1 MTTEKRD
8 DLLFRTKGQ
17 LVYERIK
24 NEIATG
30 ILVPGMRVSA
40 VELAQ
45 KYGVSRTPVNDAV
58 KVLADQGLVRIL
70 PNVGFEIMVLVWEDI
85 KELMCLKG
93 GLEKLTIRL
102 ALENKE
108 AIRLEPLRATLREIR
123 TTISE
128 GDSKAYYR
136 LTEEFHF
143 AYIKL
148 SRRTI
153 SFDMYK
159 KLWDYESWYAK
170 CLENKKDELFSIL
183 EDHEKLL
190 DAIANRDQKLADALI
205 DEHTENCIRFVHR
218 NMESSGML

>member
-1 MTTEKRD
+1 MATMEHNK
-8 DLLFRTKGQ
+8 LLFRTKGQ

-24 NEIATG
+24 NEIANGALT
-30 ILVPGMRVSA
+30 PGMRVSA

-45 KYGVSRTPVNDAV
+45 KFGVSRTPVNDAV
-58 KVLADQGLVRIL
+58 KMLAEQGLVKIL

-85 KELMCLKG
+85 KELMYLKG
-93 GLEKLTIRL
+93 SLEKLAVRL
-102 ALENKE
+102 TLETKE
-108 AIRLEPLRATLREIR
+108 AIRLEPLHATLRAIR
-123 TTISE
+123 TAITESN
-128 GDSKAYYR
+128 SAAYYQ

-143 AYIKL
+143 AYIRL

-170 CLENKKDELFSIL
+170 CLENKKTELLSIL

-190 DAIANRDQKLADALI
+190 DAIQNRNQKLADELS
-205 DEHTENCIRFVHR
+205 DGHTENCIRFVHR
-218 NMESSGML
+218 NMEASGML